1 MMLLSRILKP
11 VMHRTAYELCICL
24 LSFFSNLKHFIL
36 QGKISKVERVD
47 AHMNQ
52 NLQVAA
58 GNGSDHHNKT
68 GFIHDHFFYPI
79 IEGQST
85 LIFSLF
91 PV

>member
-1 MMLLSRILKP
+1 MNCASAFL
-11 VMHRTAYELCICL
+11 V
-24 LSFFSNLKHFIL
+24 FFSNLKHFIL

-47 AHMNQ
+47 ANMNQ

-58 GNGSDHHNKT
+58 GNGSDHHNIT

-79 IEGQST
+79 IEGQSP